1 VAEDV
6 AARPAARPEVEKPVE
21 KPAASRA
28 ERAHSSAYYTRFSLA
43 YTVLI
48 MLAVAGVG
56 ALVLLLV
63 RPAAPHSPPWS
74 KFVPTGAS
82 LDMERQIATQVS
94 SEYKAAP
101 GSLLVTVFPG
111 PIQAPGVVQGDNGPQ
126 SVEVPVSLIAVQ
138 PDVSTGRHDQ
148 GDFTFFQPDST
159 VGYEMCGFSD
169 TQQNCA
175 APSLSG
181 DPEQLLRREAVELAL
196 YTLKYVPGTN
206 AVITYL
212 PPTSN
217 PQAPTRA
224 VFITRND
231 AKDSL
236 DRPLAQTLKTREIQ
250 LGAGLLVPDSGHVS
264 ALAHIFTTSYQTLPS
279 DGTAALTL
287 TPATAG

>member
-1 VAEDV
+1 MAEDV
-6 AARPAARPEVEKPVE
+6 AAGPAARPEVE

-48 MLAVAGVG
+48 VLAVAGVG
-56 ALVLLLV
+56 ALVLILV

-74 KFVPTGAS
+74 KFVPTGSS
-82 LDMERQIATQVS
+82 LEMERQIATRVS

-111 PIQAPGVVQGDNGPQ
+111 PLQAPGVVQGDSGPQ
-126 SVEVPVSLIAVQ
+126 SVQVPVSLIAVQ
-138 PDVSTGRHDQ
+138 PDVSTGQHEQ
-148 GDFTFFQPDST
+148 GDFTFYQPDST

-175 APSLSG
+175 APSPTG
-181 DPEQLLRREAVELAL
+181 ADPEPLLRREALELAL

-206 AVITYL
+206 AVLTYL
-212 PPTSN
+212 PPTAS

-231 AKDSL
+231 VKNGL
-236 DRPLAQTLKTREIQ
+236 HIPLARTLKTKEI
-250 LGAGLLVPDSGHVS
+250 LLDPSLSLPDSGHVA
-264 ALAHIFTTSYQTLPS
+264 ALTRVFTTSYQTLPS

-287 TPATAG
+287 TPAIAG

>member
-6 AARPAARPEVEKPVE
+6 AAGPAARPEVEKP
-21 KPAASRA
+21 AASRT
-28 ERAHSSAYYTRFSLA
+28 ERAHSSAYYTRFTLA

-48 MLAVAGVG
+48 MLAVAGVV
-56 ALVLLLV
+56 ALVLILL
-63 RPAAPHSPPWS
+63 RPTASHSPPWS

-94 SEYKAAP
+94 SEYKASP

-111 PIQAPGVVQGDNGPQ
+111 PLQAPGVVQGANGPQ
-126 SVEVPVSLIAVQ
+126 SVQVPISLIALQ
-138 PDVSTGRHDQ
+138 PDVSTGQHEQ
-148 GDFTFFQPDST
+148 GDFTFYQPDST

-169 TQQNCA
+169 SQRNCA
-175 APSLSG
+175 APSVSG
-181 DPEQLLRREAVELAL
+181 ADPEQLLRREALELAL

-217 PQAPTRA
+217 PLAPTRA
-224 VFITRND
+224 LFVTRND
-231 AKDSL
+231 VKKNL
-236 DRPLAQTLKTREIQ
+236 HLPLARTLKPKTIL
-250 LGAGLLVPDSGHVS
+250 LGGLLVPDSGHVT

-287 TPATAG
+287 TPVTTG